1 MRRLVLICGVGIVL
15 GLATAPAALALESI
29 HAYEVALRIE
39 PSGDL
44 LVTERLVYEFPAGAE
59 RHGIFRDVPTRLR
72 YDERSDRL
80 YPLEVVSVSSSTA
93 PDGYVVED
101 AGDGRTRIRIGDPDL
116 TVSGTHTYEIVYRV
130 QGALNRFADHD
141 ELYWNAIG
149 GDWDAPILAATATV
163 EAPAPI
169 LQAVCFAGPVGSGLP
184 CARARVRGRTAT
196 FVQDAMTP
204 HEALTVVVALPRGT
218 VERVGPILEER
229 LTPLAALGIS
239 PGTVAGAVG
248 LGVLLVG
255 GVGYLLWSQGRDV
268 VYRGSPVDQTMGGTP
283 GLEQRVPLGDAD
295 AEAPVEFAPPEGL
308 RPGQIGTLVDE
319 RVNTLDVTATII
331 DLAVRGHLRIEEVP
345 KTWLF
350 GKPDWRFVRLEAPER
365 DLLDY
370 ERRLLE
376 ALFASGNEVQLS
388 ALRNRFI
395 DDLQAV
401 RSALYEDVV
410 RRGWF
415 RGRPDRVRTRW
426 RAVGSIAV
434 LGAGALTYALAV
446 GPRLALLGVP
456 AVVAA
461 LMLFL
466 GAGRM
471 PARTA
476 AGTAML
482 RRVRGF
488 RTVIEKAETHLARWA
503 EEAGVFTRYLP
514 YAIVFGCTERWA
526 KAFETLGAGQPDTSW
541 YVASRPFDY
550 RGFASTMEGFTVAT
564 SGTLTSTPSGSGA
577 SGFGGGGASGGGGG
591 GGGGG
596 SW

>member
-1 MRRLVLICGVGIVL
+1 VLICGVGIVL

-169 LQAVCFAGPVGSGLP
+169 LQAVCFAGPVGSSLP

-196 FVQDAMTP
+196 FVQEAMT
-204 HEALTVVVALPRGT
+204 
-218 VERVGPILEER
+218 
-229 LTPLAALGIS
+229 
-239 PGTVAGAVG
+239 
-248 LGVLLVG
+248 
-255 GVGYLLWSQGRDV
+255 LWSQGRDV